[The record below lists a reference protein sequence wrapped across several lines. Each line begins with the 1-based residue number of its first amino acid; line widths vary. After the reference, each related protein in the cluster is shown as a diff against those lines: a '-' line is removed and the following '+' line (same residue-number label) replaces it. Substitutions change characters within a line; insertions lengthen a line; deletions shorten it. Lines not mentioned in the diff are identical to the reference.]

1 MNEIKNDMEHVID
14 KKGVK
19 DNVMIEQLCRKANRI
34 SLLTCVYVCVCVSNG
49 HLVFI
54 LQILTSNSQILK
66 KLKTMR
72 KY

>member
-1 MNEIKNDMEHVID
+1 MQIKNDMEHVVD

-34 SLLTCVYVCVCVSNG
+34 SLLMCVYVCACVSYG

-54 LQILTSNSQILK
+54 LQILISNSQILK